1 MAGLKLPADFAL
13 KIRESL
19 GLSVEGCEAF
29 FDVEEDKSG
38 YFVAKLKPKQFL
50 DKAQFRMLCAL
61 ARDLGGEGYL
71 QGAKAW
77 RVPGPYVK
85 KDTGKPLG
93 QGMDSERSYKEPGNA
108 IPKESVTPR
117 KDAASPFV
125 FLPIEALLSMPF
137 QSRLIRED
145 SELLDLVVSVKIYGV
160 LEPILVRPKENGL
173 YEVVAGG
180 RRVVAA
186 KKAGLVEVPAI
197 VKALNDQEAY
207 EVQLIENVQRRDLS
221 DMEKARMLDFM
232 IKKFGYT
239 QEALAQKLGKT
250 QGWVSQ
256 HISMLKLE
264 ADYYP
269 GNNVETVSPGTQTG
283 VITERQAREI
293 LAASPEKREEII
305 GEINRTGEVP
315 SARDLH
321 EKVQPSVT
329 CGYCGEPISD
339 SPVHLKGKY
348 FHEDCVSQAE
358 SESKSAAGQ
367 TWPEERETKEEEP
380 SEPIPKKEPEPKPLL
395 TGFEV
400 ECPECHKKLLI
411 NHIEYPGGKF
421 DHEVELQ

>member
-1 MAGLKLPADFAL
+1 LKLPADFAL

-19 GLSVEGCEAF
+19 GLSEAGFEAF

-50 DKAQFRMLCAL
+50 EKTQFRMLCAL

-85 KDTGKPLG
+85 KDTEKPSG
-93 QGMDSERSYKEPGNA
+93 HGMDSERAYKEPGNA
-108 IPKESVTPR
+108 IPKESVLPR
-117 KDAASPFV
+117 KDASSPFV

-137 QSRLIRED
+137 QSRLARED
-145 SELLDLVVSVKIYGV
+145 SDLLELVTSVKIYGV
-160 LEPILVRPKENGL
+160 LEPILARPKENGL
-173 YEVVAGG
+173 YEIVAGE

-186 KKAGLVEVPAI
+186 KRAGLVEVPAI
-197 VKALNDQEAY
+197 VKPLNDQEAY

-239 QEALAQKLGKT
+239 QEALAQKLGKERE
-250 QGWVSQ
+250 WVTR
-256 HISMLKLE
+256 HLAMLRLE
-264 ADYYP
+264 SIVP
-269 GNNVETVSPGTQTG
+269 RGTMESG
-283 VITERQAREI
+283 EITERQAREI
-293 LAASPEKREEII
+293 LAASPAKREEILD
-305 GEINRTGEVP
+305 EINRTGEVP
-315 SARDLH
+315 SARALH
-321 EKVQPSVT
+321 EKAQPSLK
-329 CGYCGEPISD
+329 CGYCGEPVSD

-348 FHEDCVSQAE
+348 YHEDCVSQAE
-358 SESKSAAGQ
+358 SESKSDAGQ
-367 TWPEERETKEEEP
+367 EWPEEPKAKEKEP

>member
-19 GLSVEGCEAF
+19 GLQEAGF
-29 FDVEEDKSG
+29 EALFDVEEDKGG

-50 DKAQFRMLCAL
+50 DKAQFKMLCAL

-77 RVPGPYVK
+77 KVPGPYAK
-85 KDTGKPLG
+85 KEESEGVRGKSEPEKPLA
-93 QGMDSERSYKEPGNA
+93 EPV
-108 IPKESVTPR
+108 KPR
-117 KDAASPFV
+117 KDASSPFT
-125 FLPIEALLSMPF
+125 FLPIEALSSMPF
-137 QSRLIRED
+137 QSRLARED
-145 SELLDLVVSVKIYGV
+145 SDLLELVTSVKIYGV

-173 YEVVAGG
+173 YEVVAGE
-180 RRVVAA
+180 RRIVAA
-186 KKAGLVEVPAI
+186 KRAGLVEVPAI

-239 QEALAQKLGKT
+239 QEALAQKLGKG
-250 QGWVSQ
+250 QPWVSQ
-256 HISMLKLE
+256 HLAMLKVE
-264 ADYYP
+264 DYHP
-269 GNNVETVSPGTQTG
+269 GDNVEEL
-283 VITERQAREI
+283 TERQAREI
-293 LAASPEKREEII
+293 LHASPEKREEII

-321 EKVQPSVT
+321 EKARPSIV

-348 FHEDCVSQAE
+348 YHEDCVSQAE
-358 SESKSAAGQ
+358 SESESGAEKE
-367 TWPEERETKEEEP
+367 WPEEPASEKKEPTVPTP
-380 SEPIPKKEPEPKPLL
+380 SLEPEPKPLL

-411 NHIEYPGGKF
+411 NHIEYPGGKS